1 MMLIQKLVILLLTFA
16 PRFNKATICQSLNC
30 SYKHSNQGLAET
42 FQYTLGFKKEFED
55 FQRDYGV
62 QEKYEHNAAEN
73 ILDEKPTLT
82 SIKLHS
88 YIKTENI
95 TRLCVGI
102 AIPGDREHKALY
114 MRFSSSDD
122 SGNSMDTFY
131 HAFPEKYLF
140 QFTTSERVKIS
151 NLLCLSGLRPQ
162 PVSYSI
168 LLTLYPRSMPQST
181 IYPRSMP
188 QSTIY
193 YVSFSKDNL
202 AVAISLYPKE
212 TSITVLF
219 DPYSNDCVIR
229 VFLCRKVIDR
239 DCEVIKEAP
248 HVSNRIASHTFT
260 DVSPGK
266 YFAKVEQHCPGG
278 PNSEENTIS
287 FFMQSPL
294 IEIPDLLQLKLSS
307 NIKRE
312 VNDDSSRN
320 VPFVVIGCLLALV
333 LLIVMYIALRKKVS
347 IFSSFFKRNRHESRN
362 QEDVIMSDIHNH
374 TQNPGLSLNPSNP
387 QRVSQTSIYSD
398 VSENSVDPE
407 QISMINDEQ
416 LRKGL
421 TGINEMHYS
430 DYYMSNL
437 HYDDDTYCPV
447 HGLPNQDFHGC
458 VHSHC

>member
-16 PRFNKATICQSLNC
+16 PRFNIATICQSRNC

-42 FQYTLGFKKEFED
+42 FRYTLGFNKEFED
-55 FQRDYGV
+55 FQRNFGV

-73 ILDEKPTLT
+73 IHYEKPTLT
-82 SIKLHS
+82 SIKFHS

-102 AIPGDREHKALY
+102 AIPGDKDYKALY

-122 SGNSMDTFY
+122 SGNTMDTFY

-140 QFTTSERVKIS
+140 QFTTSERVHIS
-151 NLLCLSGLRPQ
+151 NHLCLSGLQPP

-168 LLTLYPRSMPQST
+168 LLTL
-181 IYPRSMP
+181 YPRSMP

-219 DPYSNDCVIR
+219 DPYSDDCVIR
-229 VFLCRKVIDR
+229 VSLCRKVIDR
-239 DCEVIKEAP
+239 DCEVITEAP
-248 HVSNRIASHTFT
+248 HVSYSIPSHTFK
-260 DVSPGK
+260 DVNPGT

-307 NIKRE
+307 NIKKE
-312 VNDDSSRN
+312 ENGDNSRN

-347 IFSSFFKRNRHESRN
+347 LFSSFFKRNRHESRN

-374 TQNPGLSLNPSNP
+374 TQNPGPSLNPSNP